1 MGPELTAD
9 SQLVQRSSRET
20 IAPPR
25 PSPSLTRTGDATASG
40 MPDNIGVDDRDAALR
55 IGSTALVEF
64 VCMAKHK
71 ADRLN
76 ADGYTL
82 ALRSQL
88 AAYCARGAEQ
98 NHEWIRVPP
107 TPLDEITVGKIEDR
121 PPEPG
126 GPRDRMPQHS

>member
-1 MGPELTAD
+1 MLTANWYNAARAKQ
-9 SQLVQRSSRET
+9 SPHRGRAL
-20 IAPPR
+20 
-25 PSPSLTRTGDATASG
+25 PSPVRG
-40 MPDNIGVDDRDAALR
+40 MRPQAAWPTTVGVGDRDAALR

-126 GPRDRMPQHS
+126 GPRDRIPQHG